1 MESLWQEPEAH
12 LGSTAVLPQLGLTA
26 SVLLAFLCSLCGVE
40 AWCGKELFQDPRG
53 LWGWFLL
60 FFLHAALGMG
70 EWDRARL
77 LWVVQLMFG
86 VSSPVLPASLL
97 HLVWF
102 GKQLVDLFIPFAIK
116 ACVWGG
122 LLAWPQEGL
131 GSCLLAGEG
140 VVGAAEIL
148 GGISITNLL
157 CCWTAVPYP
166 ARNVGL
172 SSLSSFCWP
181 GCSEEPPAGFGNQ
194 LGHPPCWH
202 LENSAARLSWE
213 CGQGW
218 ELCCS
223 SHISPSPRAPAPA
236 LASGRALG
244 AASAQGSGSLGSWSP
259 GSSLVWVQPL
269 VRHSSLLSSARK
281 ARAVR
286 LGGKSLPCSERSNS
300 RAQPGS
306 VEGPGGY

>member
-40 AWCGKELFQDPRG
+40 AWCGKELFQDPPG

-70 EWDRARL
+70 EWGRAGL
-77 LWVVQLMFG
+77 LWVVQLMFE

-202 LENSAARLSWE
+202 LENCSCQAELGMWAGLGALLLLSHFTHP
-213 CGQGW
+213 QGSCTCSGLGESSRCCLCPGEWIPW
-218 ELCCS
+218 ELEPREQS
-223 SHISPSPRAPAPA
+223 SVGPAFSQA
-236 LASGRALG
+236 LIFPFL
-244 AASAQGSGSLGSWSP
+244 
-259 GSSLVWVQPL
+259 
-269 VRHSSLLSSARK
+269 
-281 ARAVR
+281 
-286 LGGKSLPCSERSNS
+286 C
-300 RAQPGS
+300 
-306 VEGPGGY
+306 